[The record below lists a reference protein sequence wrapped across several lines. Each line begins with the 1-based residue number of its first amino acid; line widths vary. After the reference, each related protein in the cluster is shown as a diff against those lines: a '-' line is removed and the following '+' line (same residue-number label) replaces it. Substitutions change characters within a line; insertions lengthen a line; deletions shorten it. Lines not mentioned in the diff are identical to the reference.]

1 MCGIINKIFGV
12 LPTVHIKLHL
22 CIIRCFCFACFLDS
36 TLTVANLCALMKNVD
51 WPYFSLHMDVP
62 VEKYA
67 KENDDP
73 ERIKKFWEVY
83 LEEHPSPSWKEVA
96 WALYWCG
103 YLRELEVVQK
113 KYLKGE

>member
-1 MCGIINKIFGV
+1 MYSAY
-12 LPTVHIKLHL
+12 IKLYP
-22 CIIRCFCFACFLDS
+22 CTIRGFCFACFLDS
-36 TLTVANLCALMKNVD
+36 TLTVANLSALMKNVD

-62 VEKYA
+62 VETTQRIRQEYA
-67 KENDDP
+67 RGNDYS
-73 ERIKKFWEVY
+73 ECIKKFWEVY

-96 WALYWCG
+96 WALYWCS